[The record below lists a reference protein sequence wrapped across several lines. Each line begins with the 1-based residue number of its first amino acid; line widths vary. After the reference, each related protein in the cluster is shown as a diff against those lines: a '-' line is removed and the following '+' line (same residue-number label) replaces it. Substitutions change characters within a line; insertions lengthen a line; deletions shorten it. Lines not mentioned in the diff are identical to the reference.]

1 MPARISFLRR
11 ILDFLFPRHCAICG
25 RELSIT
31 DHAICM
37 VCSSHLPRT
46 HFHEN
51 PRDNEMAKRF
61 WLLLPIEKAAA
72 LFFYYAHSKST
83 RIILEFK
90 YNGKWNCAEDMG
102 RITANEFKD
111 SDFFEGI
118 DVIVPMPITRKRK
131 IERGYN
137 QSYHIALGVSEITGL
152 PIVDDAVERVSFAG
166 SQTKKS
172 SMERHEN
179 VKNVFKLKDGTKIK
193 GKHVLIIDDVVTT
206 GSTVISCAEEL
217 LKADVKAFSV
227 LSIGYTKH

>member
-1 MPARISFLRR
+1 M
-11 ILDFLFPRHCAICG
+11 LDFFFPRHCAICG
-25 RELSIT
+25 RQLSIT

-37 VCSSHLPRT
+37 VCSWHLPRT
-46 HFHEN
+46 HFHEA

-72 LFFYYAHSKST
+72 LFFYCAHSKST
-83 RIILEFK
+83 RIILDFK
-90 YNGKWNCAEDMG
+90 YYGKWNYAEDMG
-102 RITANEFKD
+102 RIMANEFKD
-111 SDFFEGI
+111 SDFFEGV

-131 IERGYN
+131 TERGYN
-137 QSYHIALGVSEITGL
+137 QSYHIAVGVRDFTGL
-152 PIVDDAVERVSFAG
+152 PIVEDAVERVSFSG

-179 VKNVFKLKDGTKIK
+179 VKNVFRLKDGTKIK

-206 GSTVISCAEEL
+206 GSTVISCGEEL